1 MERKCTTLNQNKSV
15 TLLAGLTVAVFVLI
29 SFNTFQVGYITQP
42 PTETQDSDAPDQE
55 ESGEDQTVIS
65 LEGLASFVQI
75 TISHFII
82 NLFDVVFGES
92 EKVYQDLEDLPVRL
106 SYLKVLFSLIISPNA
121 P

>member
-1 MERKCTTLNQNKSV
+1 MERKGTTLNQNKSV
-15 TLLAGLTVAVFVLI
+15 TLLAGLSVAVFILI
-29 SFNTFQVGYITQP
+29 SFSTFQLGFHTQP
-42 PTETQDSDAPDQE
+42 SAEIQDNDAPGQE

-75 TISHFII
+75 TVSHFIT

-106 SYLKVLFSLIISPNA
+106 PYLKVLFSLIISPNA